1 MYSRTLLNL
10 ALICL
15 AGMLVLVIVYQPGIT
30 PEAAPQTITTM
41 TAENI
46 SHIQVIRTTREP
58 LAFTRR
64 ADSWFLTGN
73 RELPASDF
81 QIRSVL
87 AILQAESA
95 RSYTADSLD
104 LESLGLEPPLATLI
118 LDDTQLKIGA
128 TEALDNLRYIQAG
141 DTVFLVTDRYQ
152 HLINSD
158 WPGFVARRL
167 LPAQAK
173 LSRLQLPESTLSLGT
188 DDQWQLS
195 PANAAVSAAA
205 LQTLI
210 ANWEQAAAYY
220 VRHYQNKA
228 TAGTII
234 LEFSDNTEPLTLHIM
249 AHTPE
254 LILARP
260 ELGIQYHL
268 QADMKETLLALPTD

>member
-1 MYSRTLLNL
+1 MSSRSLLNL
-10 ALICL
+10 ALLCL
-15 AGMLVLVIVYQPGIT
+15 AGVLVLVIVYQPGIT
-30 PEAAPQTITTM
+30 PEAAPQTVTTL

-46 SHIQVIRTTREP
+46 SHIQVMRATREP

-64 ADSWFLTGN
+64 ADNWFLTGN

-81 QIRSVL
+81 QIRSLL
-87 AILQAESA
+87 AILQAEST

-104 LESLGLEPPLATLI
+104 LETLELEPPLATLI

-128 TEALDNLRYIQAG
+128 TDALDKLRYVQAG

-173 LSRLQLPESTLSLGT
+173 LSRLQLPEFSLSLGA
-188 DDQWQLS
+188 DSQWQLS
-195 PANAAVSAAA
+195 PANAAVSPAA

-220 VRHYQNKA
+220 VRHYQDQV
-228 TAGTII
+228 TAGTIT
-234 LEFSDNTEPLTLHIM
+234 LEFSDNTEPVTLQVM

-254 LILARP
+254 LVLARP

-268 QADMKETLLALPTD
+268 QGDMKETLLALPTD

>member
-10 ALICL
+10 ALVCL

-30 PEAAPQTITTM
+30 PEAAPQTITTL

-46 SHIQVIRTTREP
+46 SHIQVTRTTREP

-64 ADSWFLTGN
+64 ADNWFLTGN
-73 RELPASDF
+73 NELPASDF

-95 RSYTADSLD
+95 RSYPADSLD
-104 LESLGLEPPLATLI
+104 LETLGLEPPLATLT

-128 TEALDNLRYIQAG
+128 TEALDNLRYVQAG
-141 DTVFLVTDRYQ
+141 ETVFLVADRYQ

-167 LPAQAK
+167 LPTQAK
-173 LSRLQLPESTLSLGT
+173 LSQLQLPEFTLSMGT

-210 ANWEQAAAYY
+210 TNWEQAAAYY
-220 VRHYQNKA
+220 VRHYQSKA
-228 TAGTII
+228 TAGII
-234 LEFSDNTEPLTLHIM
+234 TLKFSDNTEPLTLHIM
-249 AHTPE
+249 AYTPE
-254 LILARP
+254 LVLARP

-268 QADMKETLLALPTD
+268 QTDMKETLLALPTD